1 MNALFNVLVSWGPY
15 ILVVIPFLIAG
26 VLVVAIRNDWSRT
39 RGN

>member
-1 MNALFNVLVSWGPY
+1 MNTLINGLVSWGPY
-15 ILVVIPFLIAG
+15 ILAVIPFLIGG